1 MKIVI
6 IGGGIAGV
14 SAATAAREVSDAA
27 EVTLIS
33 EENYYP
39 YYRLKLSEY
48 LSGELDEESLLL
60 HPPSWYEERKIKV
73 ILGKKVTGARLE
85 SRELTLHDGTIIPFD
100 RLVLTTGSYAFK
112 PPVTGSNLAGVYTL
126 RNLEDLKAIRDKA
139 GSAKK
144 AQVIGGGVL
153 GLEVAY
159 YLGKR
164 GIEVGVVEHNDRLLP
179 RQVDQ
184 EGSEIL
190 ANAAKTSGVELYLA
204 KDLDRIEGVE
214 RVEKI
219 VFKDGSE
226 IPADM
231 VIFSTGVRPYL
242 EVANMLSLG
251 VNRGIIVN
259 KYMVTSRENI
269 YAAGDVAEFEGQMP
283 GIWPVAMEQGKIAG
297 ANAAGASKVYNPIP
311 PQNVLKVFG
320 KTVFSIGTVSGE
332 GVTSRREDQGDNF
345 IKYYYQDGKL
355 VGALLIGD
363 VKLVNEVR
371 KLFS

>member
-1 MKIVI
+1 M
-6 IGGGIAGV
+6 
-14 SAATAAREVSDAA
+14 SAAAAAREVNDAA
-27 EVTLIS
+27 EITLIS
-33 EENYYP
+33 EEQYYP

-60 HPPSWYEERKIKV
+60 HPAYWYEERKIKV

-85 SRELTLHDGTIIPFD
+85 ARELTLLDGTVVPFD
-100 RLVLTTGSYAFK
+100 QLVLTTGSYAFK
-112 PPVTGSNLAGVYTL
+112 PPVPGGELSGVYTL
-126 RNLEDLKAIRDKA
+126 RNLEDLKAIRER
-139 GSAKK
+139 SENAKK
-144 AQVIGGGVL
+144 AVVIGGGVL

-159 YLGKR
+159 YLGQK
-164 GIEVGVVEHNDRLLP
+164 GLEVGVVEHNDRLLP
-179 RQVDQ
+179 RQVDE

-190 ANAAKTSGVELYLA
+190 AKAARDAGVELYLN
-204 KDLDRIEGVE
+204 KDLDRIEGLGE
-214 RVEKI
+214 ISKI
-219 VFKDGSE
+219 LFKDGSSL
-226 IPADM
+226 PADLL
-231 VIFSTGVRPYL
+231 VFSTGVRPYL

-259 KYMVTSRENI
+259 KYMETSRANI
-269 YAAGDVAEFEGQMP
+269 YAAGDVAEYEGQMP

-297 ANAAGASKVYNPIP
+297 ANAAGASKIYTPIP

-332 GVTSRREDQGDNF
+332 GISSRREDRGDNF
-345 IKYYYQDGKL
+345 LKYYYKDEKL